1 MYAFMWLALDQTDS
15 EERSSDQANELAEYE
30 KGNPGEAVTA
40 GHRDLELFCI
50 YEKVF
55 FA

>member
-1 MYAFMWLALDQTDS
+1 MYAFMWLALDQTDL
-15 EERSSDQANELAEYE
+15 EECSLDQANEIAEYE

-40 GHRDLELFCI
+40 GCRDQELVCI

-55 FA
+55 FE